1 MTPEW
6 LPRYLLVYS
15 STEQA
20 RTKVPELFPA
30 HQEYAD
36 RYRLE
41 RPGVLLMLGPVP
53 DAAPGEFG
61 ALAVFTDQAAAEQ
74 FAVADPFVVGGAVTE
89 WTVKTWLWSVEP
101 TGEGDGQ

>member
-1 MTPEW
+1 MTAQW

-36 RYRLE
+36 RFGQEY
-41 RPGVLLMLGPVP
+41 PGVLLMLGPIQV
-53 DAAPGEFG
+53 AAPGEFG
-61 ALAVFTDQAAAEQ
+61 ALGVFSDEAAARQ
-74 FAVADPFVVGGAVTE
+74 FAEADPFVSGGAVTG
-89 WTVKTWLWSVEP
+89 WTIAAQGE
-101 TGEGDGQ
+101 TGAGGVD